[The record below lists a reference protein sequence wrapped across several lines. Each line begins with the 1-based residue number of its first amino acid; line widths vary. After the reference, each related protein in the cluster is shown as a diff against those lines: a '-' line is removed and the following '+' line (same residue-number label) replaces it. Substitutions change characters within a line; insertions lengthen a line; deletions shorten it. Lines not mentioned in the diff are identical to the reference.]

1 VVRHKVVDRAY
12 KAGDFTV
19 TWGGFDDAHVRVPHG
34 IYTVT
39 VTATSGDSNN
49 SAAAPLVVA

>member
-12 KAGDFTV
+12 KTGDFTV

-39 VTATSGDSNN
+39 VTATSGDSQN